1 MASVALSIARADR
14 WRAPSRAL
22 RHSHLRRRAC
32 DRGELS
38 DGKPAAIARPR
49 RIGRDRAVGAS
60 P

>member
-14 WRAPSRAL
+14 RRAPPRAL

-32 DRGELS
+32 NRGELS
-38 DGKPAAIARPR
+38 DGNARRIARPR
-49 RIGRDRAVGAS
+49 RIARDPAVGAS